1 MSHTIEDAI
10 EILGGTKPRIV
21 NVRIDLGEQSLV
33 RSLAKQVNKGTA
45 LTDRQLDLATKK
57 IEKYRLGLEK
67 NKVDVDLLLLN
78 KRTRYPLR
86 EIDRTQSI
94 SLHVEKD
101 KKVKILIKYVFSKRF
116 AVIWD
121 EIVKDLIGSYREDKG
136 IKEILFNERDL
147 RTVVDSLRPLQFE
160 VSDEIAELYNTIE
173 EILVN
178 PSESIPYVDFIDDK
192 IELKNI
198 SSQCIKYL
206 ESELTDV
213 KDSDFLVFLE
223 RLKNCGIYHKNGEI
237 IKKITEKAPNNLIKT
252 ILVETGTRFRINPE
266 EHDIDTVFDIIDNL
280 KQWPLLILVD
290 EKKDII
296 SQIKTCIPKLLK
308 YVHKEE
314 INIFFRLESDN
325 LENVE
330 FNQFV
335 KDNNLNNYINA
346 NTKVVFITKNR
357 IPKPLFNADWK
368 PHTALVTSS
377 YEYGKT
383 SAYLSDFP
391 AVYYYNNSLN
401 TKYGKNKGKSI
412 IVQL

>member
-1 MSHTIEDAI
+1 MTHTIEDAI
-10 EILGGTKPRIV
+10 EILGGTKPRII
-21 NVRIDLGEQSLV
+21 NVRIDISEQSLV

-45 LTDRQLDLATKK
+45 LTDRQLELSIKK
-57 IEKYRLGLEK
+57 IEKYRPGLEK
-67 NKVDVDLLLLN
+67 NKVDVDQLLLT

-94 SLHVEKD
+94 SLQVEKD
-101 KKVKILIKYVFSKRF
+101 KKVKILIKYVFSKKF
-116 AVIWD
+116 AATWD
-121 EIVKDLIGSYREDKG
+121 EIVKELIGSYREEKG
-136 IKEILFNERDL
+136 RKEILFNERDL
-147 RTVVDSLRPLQFE
+147 KLVVDKLRPIQFD
-160 VSDEIAELYNTIE
+160 VSDDVASLYTTIE
-173 EILVN
+173 EILIN
-178 PSESIPYVDFIDDK
+178 PSDSIPYVDFIDGK
-192 IELKNI
+192 IELKNV
-198 SSQCIKYL
+198 SPHCIKYL
-206 ESELTDV
+206 DSELTDV

-223 RLKNCGIYHKNGEI
+223 RLKNCGIYHKNSEI

-325 LENVE
+325 PENVE
-330 FNQFV
+330 FNEFV
-335 KDNNLNNYINA
+335 KENNLNNFIGN

-357 IPKPLFNADWK
+357 IPKPLFNAEWS
-368 PHTALVTSS
+368 PHTALVTSN

-401 TKYGKNKGKSI
+401 TRYGKNKGNSI

>member
-1 MSHTIEDAI
+1 MSYTIEDAI
-10 EILGGTKPRIV
+10 EILGGTKPRTI
-21 NVRIDLGEQSLV
+21 NVRIDLSEQSLI

-57 IEKYRLGLEK
+57 IEKYRLNLEK
-67 NKVDVDLLLLN
+67 NNVDVEQLLLT
-78 KRTRYPLR
+78 KRLRYPLR

-94 SLHVEKD
+94 SLFVEKD
-101 KKVKILIKYVFSKRF
+101 KKVKILVKYVFSKKF
-116 AVIWD
+116 AAIWD
-121 EIVKDLIGSYREDKG
+121 EITKNLIGSYREEKG
-136 IKEILFNERDL
+136 RKEILFNERDL
-147 RTVVDSLRPLQFE
+147 MLVVESLKPMQFDIDEE
-160 VSDEIAELYNTIE
+160 VTSLCETIE
-173 EILVN
+173 EILTN
-178 PSESIPYVDFIDDK
+178 PSESIPYVDFVDNK
-192 IELKNI
+192 VELKNV
-198 SSQCIKYL
+198 SPHCIKYL
-206 ESELTDV
+206 ESQVTDV

-252 ILVETGTRFRINPE
+252 ILVETGTRFRINPD
-266 EHDIDTVFDIIDNL
+266 EHDIDTVFEIIDQL

-290 EKKDII
+290 EKKDVL
-296 SQIKTCIPKLLK
+296 SQIKAYIPKLLK

-325 LENVE
+325 PENIE

-335 KDNNLNNYINA
+335 KDNNLNSFIDA

-357 IPKPLFNADWK
+357 IPKPLFNADWH
-368 PHTALVTSS
+368 PHTALVASG

-391 AVYYYNNSLN
+391 AVYYYNSSLN
-401 TKYGKNKGKSI
+401 TRYGKNKGKSI